1 MLYFSLA
8 IDKCIEI
15 WYNAPEE
22 VYPYGEDGEYMG
34 FFGRKVIYSDE
45 REITR
50 ENVAN
55 ILLQVGADHAYNANQ
70 ISYLYDYY
78 RGNQPILSR
87 VKDVRPEINNM
98 VVENRAN
105 EIVSFKTGYL
115 MGDPVQ
121 YVSRSDDERVSS
133 EVSKLNEFVFY
144 EDKAPKDKELADWF
158 HICGTA
164 YRMVLPRTDDDE
176 DESPFRIFTLDPRNA
191 FVVYS
196 SDVEKKPLMGVK
208 IVNQVNGTPIFT
220 VYTDTMRYDLQDG
233 IIIHEEE
240 HTLGGIPIIEYPAN
254 QARLGAFEIVLPLLD
269 AINEIDSDSVD
280 GVDQF
285 IQALLVF
292 MGMDIEDDEIKKLK
306 DYGAIRIPKDTDIK
320 YLVQELNQGQTQEL
334 KNSMYSAVLTI
345 CGIPNRNGGSSTSDT
360 GSAVIMRDGWSA
372 ANERAK
378 DSEMYF
384 KKSEKAFLKMALRIM
399 NLREQTSLKVTELDI
414 RFTRRNY
421 EDILSKTQVL
431 TTLLASNMVH
441 PKLAFQHCGL
451 FVDPEL
457 AYQESMKYAEEKRKE
472 TEKELMREDE
482 DGEEV
487 TVEESV

>member
-1 MLYFSLA
+1 MRVGKY
-8 IDKCIEI
+8 I
-15 WYNAPEE
+15 YQEE
-22 VYPYGEDGEYMG
+22 GESMG
-34 FFGRKVIYSDE
+34 FFGRKVIYTDADQV
-45 REITR
+45 TR
-50 ENVAN
+50 DNVAN
-55 ILLQVGADHAYNANQ
+55 ILAQVGADHAFNANQ

-78 RGNQPILSR
+78 KGNQPILNR
-87 VKDVRPEINNM
+87 LKEVRPEINNM

-105 EIVSFKTGYL
+105 EIVSFKVGYL

-121 YVSRSDDERVSS
+121 YVSRSDEDRVSD
-133 EVSKLNEFVFY
+133 EVRKLNEFAFY

-196 SDVEKKPLMGVK
+196 SDVEHKPVMGVK
-208 IVNQVNGTPIFT
+208 IVNRVEGTPIFT
-220 VYTDTMRYDLQDG
+220 VYTDTMRYDLIDG
-233 IIIHEEE
+233 IVINEEP
-240 HTLGGIPIIEYPAN
+240 HTIGGIPIIEYPAN
-254 QARLGAFEIVLPLLD
+254 QARLGCFEIVLPLLD
-269 AINEIDSDSVD
+269 SINEVTSDAVD

-292 MGMDIEDDEIKKLK
+292 MGMDIEDDDIRKLK
-306 DYGAIRIPKDTDIK
+306 DLGAIKIPKDTDVK
-320 YLVQELNQGQTQEL
+320 YLVQELNQGQTQVLQEHL
-334 KNSMYSAVLTI
+334 YSSVLTI

-372 ANERAK
+372 AEARAK
-378 DSEMYF
+378 DTEMYF
-384 KKSEKAFLKMALRIM
+384 KKSEKAFLRLALKIM
-399 NLREQTSLKVTELDI
+399 NLREQTALKVQEVDI

-421 EDILSKTQVL
+421 EDIQAKTQVL
-431 TTLLASNMVH
+431 TTLLASDMVH

-457 AYQESMKYAEEKRKE
+457 AYAESMEYAKQKQEEE
-472 TEKELMREDE
+472 EQELMRDDE
-482 DGEEV
+482 NGEEV
-487 TVEESV
+487 TITESV

>member
-1 MLYFSLA
+1 
-8 IDKCIEI
+8 
-15 WYNAPEE
+15 
-22 VYPYGEDGEYMG
+22 MG
-34 FFGRKVIYSDE
+34 YFGRKVIYSDE
-45 REITR
+45 KEITR
-50 ENVAN
+50 DNVAN
-55 ILLQVGADHAYNANQ
+55 VLLQVGADHAFNANQ
-70 ISYLYDYY
+70 ISYLYNYY
-78 RGNQPILSR
+78 KGNQPILSR
-87 VKDVRPEINNM
+87 VKDARPEINNK

-133 EVSKLNEFVFY
+133 EVTKLNEFAFF

-164 YRMVLPRTDDDE
+164 YRMVLPRTDDDM

-208 IVNQVNGTPIFT
+208 IVTPVDGTPIFT
-220 VYTDTMRYDLQDG
+220 VYTDTMRYDIRDG
-233 IIIHEEE
+233 IVIGEES

-254 QARLGAFEIVLPLLD
+254 QARLGSFEIVLPLLD

-292 MGMDIEDDEIKKLK
+292 MGMDIEDDEVKKLK

-320 YLVQELNQGQTQEL
+320 YLVHELNQSQTQEL
-334 KNSMYSAVLTI
+334 KQNMYSAVLTI

-384 KKSEKAFLKMALRIM
+384 KKSEKAFLKQALRIM
-399 NLREQTSLKVTELDI
+399 NLREQTQLKVTEIDI

-431 TTLLASNMVH
+431 TTLLASDMVH

-472 TEKELMREDE
+472 TEQELMKEQE
-482 DGEEV
+482 NGEEEP
-487 TVEESV
+487 VEESV